1 MSRRGHDAIVV
12 GAGVVGACAALA
24 LARSGLRVAL
34 IEARVPAP
42 RDDEARDLRVYALS
56 PGSIAQL
63 HALGV
68 WNTIAA
74 RRAQPYR
81 EMRVW
86 DAAGNDE
93 LHFRAADIGSDTLGR
108 IVEQSVIQDALWAAL
123 GAEGGVD
130 RRCPGSIVALEQGD
144 AGVVLELDDG
154 SALSAPLAIAAD
166 GAESKL
172 RQLAGLQVLGHPYAQ
187 RAIVAYVQT
196 QQPHGDT
203 AWQRFLPG
211 GPLAVLPCTE
221 GLSSIVWTVADDDC
235 ERLLALAGDAF
246 GDELTRAFD
255 ARLGAMQLASPRAAF
270 PLRLQLA
277 TRYVAG
283 RVVLA
288 GDAAHVVHPLAGQGV
303 NLGLRDVDQLV
314 QTLTQGRERGS
325 DIGGSATLRRY
336 ERVRRSENAIAA
348 GAFDAINRVY
358 SNNSVLPTL
367 LRGRL
372 LGLVDRLTPLRRLFA
387 RHAAGQVR

>member
-1 MSRRGHDAIVV
+1 
-12 GAGVVGACAALA
+12 
-24 LARSGLRVAL
+24 
-34 IEARVPAP
+34 
-42 RDDEARDLRVYALS
+42 
-56 PGSIAQL
+56 
-63 HALGV
+63 
-68 WNTIAA
+68 
-74 RRAQPYR
+74 
-81 EMRVW
+81 
-86 DAAGNDE
+86 
-93 LHFRAADIGSDTLGR
+93 
-108 IVEQSVIQDALWAAL
+108 
-123 GAEGGVD
+123 
-130 RRCPGSIVALEQGD
+130 
-144 AGVVLELDDG
+144 
-154 SALSAPLAIAAD
+154 
-166 GAESKL
+166 
-172 RQLAGLQVLGHPYAQ
+172 
-187 RAIVAYVQT
+187 
-196 QQPHGDT
+196 
-203 AWQRFLPG
+203 
-211 GPLAVLPCTE
+211 
-221 GLSSIVWTVADDDC
+221 VWTVADDDC